1 MTTLRDRQNMEILS
15 VWKNINRQVVGR
27 ENKQI
32 AVFPQSI
39 LPKQQR
45 DLDVEVGTDKTI
57 EQLSKVFEQKLA
69 ALEFY
74 AQNAFLP
81 RFKQAEKEPFSQAFQ
96 AVTST
101 GDVIPLWNQVVRY
114 FQTPGLNNIS
124 NDMVKAKVQELK
136 ASLNA
141 LQYGL
146 KGVINESFT
155 SERMGELLMRRNEPG
170 NTEGAK
176 VLELLRSLSVYTL
189 ISRQVDSGDLLL
201 ITGDELKSAY
211 KNILQTLSTNQIQIL
226 KTVSAENIGFTNAPL
241 RGIPAFEA
249 PSGRIK
255 ALQEELGVA
264 FPPDMISRLRNLPV
278 GQLTEQASK
287 ISREPSELKE
297 YQALRRLIEERE
309 NIGKEIGDINA
320 KLEVLQY
327 EYDKLNRIADVRSTA
342 SRLDEKPKRPEG
354 NQGFTPA
361 VGATDEEIAKS
372 RAKANSKALKEYNS
386 KLAKWN
392 KETALNQRLD
402 AEAAEKN
409 KKRDD
414 AMQALS
420 DEANAL
426 EKEKADKL
434 RQLNVIIGNI
444 LQSSDSISTQVQ
456 SLLDTIKPIGIH
468 SKAEQKILETPV
480 EGFGKRMETRG
491 LASMRENYGKESE
504 SDESESESESDEDAL
519 HFDDRRNDN
528 YYSRPLKV

>member
-1 MTTLRDRQNMEILS
+1 MTTLRDRQNMEILD

-81 RFKQAEKEPFSQAFQ
+81 RFSQSEKEPFSQAFQ

-136 ASLNA
+136 ANLNA

-155 SERMGELLMRRNEPG
+155 GERMGELLTRG

-211 KNILQTLSTNQIQIL
+211 KNILQTLSTNQIQVL
-226 KTVSAENIGFTNAPL
+226 KAVSSEKIHFTYAPL

-264 FPPDMISRLRNLPV
+264 FPPDMISKLRNLPV
-278 GQLTEQASK
+278 GQLAERVSK
-287 ISREPSELKE
+287 ISKEPSEVKE
-297 YQALRRLIEERE
+297 YQELSRLIEERE
-309 NIGKEIGDINA
+309 NIGNEIRRINTRI
-320 KLEVLQY
+320 EVLDSKY
-327 EYDKLNRIADVRSTA
+327 HKLGRIADVRSTA
-342 SRLDEKPKRPEG
+342 SRLG
-354 NQGFTPA
+354 
-361 VGATDEEIAKS
+361 
-372 RAKANSKALKEYNS
+372 
-386 KLAKWN
+386 
-392 KETALNQRLD
+392 
-402 AEAAEKN
+402 
-409 KKRDD
+409 
-414 AMQALS
+414 
-420 DEANAL
+420 
-426 EKEKADKL
+426 
-434 RQLNVIIGNI
+434 
-444 LQSSDSISTQVQ
+444 
-456 SLLDTIKPIGIH
+456 
-468 SKAEQKILETPV
+468 
-480 EGFGKRMETRG
+480 
-491 LASMRENYGKESE
+491 
-504 SDESESESESDEDAL
+504 
-519 HFDDRRNDN
+519 
-528 YYSRPLKV
+528 

>member
-1 MTTLRDRQNMEILS
+1 MTTLRDRQNMEILDI
-15 VWKNINRQVVGR
+15 WKNINRQVVGR

-81 RFKQAEKEPFSQAFQ
+81 RFKQEEKEPFSQAFQ

-155 SERMGELLMRRNEPG
+155 SERMGELLTKG

-211 KNILQTLSTNQIQIL
+211 KNILQTLSTNQIQLL
-226 KTVSAENIGFTNAPL
+226 KAVSAENIGFTNAPL

-264 FPPDMISRLRNLPV
+264 FPPNMISRLRNLPV
-278 GQLTEQASK
+278 GQLTERASK

-309 NIGKEIGDINA
+309 NIGKGLRDIDA

-327 EYDKLNRIADVRSTA
+327 EYDKLDRIADVRSTA
-342 SRLDEKPKRPEG
+342 SRLGEKPKRPEG

-372 RAKANSKALKEYNS
+372 QEKANTKALKEYNS

-414 AMQALS
+414 VMKALS
-420 DEANAL
+420 DEANEL
-426 EKEKADKL
+426 DRVKADKL
-434 RQLNVIIGNI
+434 KRYNVIIGDI

-456 SLLDTIKPIGIH
+456 SLLDTIKPIGINA
-468 SKAEQKILETPV
+468 KAEQKILETPV

-504 SDESESESESDEDAL
+504 SDESESESEYESDEDAL

>member
-1 MTTLRDRQNMEILS
+1 MTTLRDRQNMEILD

-27 ENKQI
+27 QNKQI

-57 EQLSKVFEQKLA
+57 EQLSKVFETKLA
-69 ALEFY
+69 SLEFY

-81 RFKQAEKEPFSQAFQ
+81 EFRQAEREPFSQAFQ
-96 AVTST
+96 VVTST

-136 ASLNA
+136 ANLNA

-155 SERMGELLMRRNEPG
+155 SERMGELLTKG
-170 NTEGAK
+170 TTEGAK

-211 KNILQTLSTNQIQIL
+211 KNILQTLSTNQIQVL
-226 KTVSAENIGFTNAPL
+226 KAVSAENIGFTNSPL

-255 ALQEELGVA
+255 ALQEELGVT
-264 FPPDMISRLRNLPV
+264 FPPNMISRLRNLPV

-297 YQALRRLIEERE
+297 YQALQRLIEERD
-309 NIGKEIGDINA
+309 NIGKELRGIDARI
-320 KLEVLQY
+320 EVLEY
-327 EYDKLNRIADVRSTA
+327 EHHKLDRIPDVISTA
-342 SRLDEKPKRPEG
+342 SRLGEAPKKPEG
-354 NQGFTPA
+354 DQPYQSVIGATPA
-361 VGATDEEIAKS
+361 DNKIAQ
-372 RAKANSKALKEYNS
+372 AKANKKALREYNY
-386 KLAKWN
+386 KLEKWN
-392 KETALNQRLD
+392 KEKELNDRLN
-402 AEAAEKN
+402 AEAKAKNDKVQNDMDVLAAET
-409 KKRDD
+409 
-414 AMQALS
+414 
-420 DEANAL
+420 NAL
-426 EKEKADKL
+426 ERVKADKL
-434 RQLNVIIGNI
+434 KQLNMIIGNI
-444 LQSSDSISTQVQ
+444 LQSKDSVSAQVQ

-468 SKAEQKILETPV
+468 AKAEQKISEIPV
-480 EGFGKRMETRG
+480 EGFGRRMETRG

-504 SDESESESESDEDAL
+504 SDESESESESEEDAL